1 MGEPSERLVPACE
14 FELALLSDIGNSRT
28 NNEDCCGKWVESP
41 TDAVFAVADGV
52 GGYEGGEVASTMA
65 VETVIEAYRE
75 SPAEWGP
82 AKRLHRAV
90 QRANIEIYNRA
101 ITVPELRRMATTL
114 TAATVNGGALSVAH
128 VGDCRLYLLRS
139 GQVQQLTR
147 DHTVVG
153 EKVRM
158 GLISAKQAR
167 HHPERSALNRCL
179 GHELIVSVDRITT
192 PLRQGDRLIL
202 CSDGLYSVIED
213 HELDRLTRVLGAE
226 AVCRLLIEEGVA
238 RGTIDNLTV
247 AFLRMNGSTPFAPA
261 PSGWRSRLRK
271 LFGRGD

>member
-1 MGEPSERLVPACE
+1 MAPTIGSADLYDVATIT
-14 FELALLSDIGNSRT
+14 DIGNERE
-28 NNEDCCGKWVESP
+28 NNEDSVGISYIGGKSL
-41 TDAVFAVADGV
+41 VFAVADGV
-52 GGYEGGEVASTMA
+52 GGYEGGEIASSMG
-65 VETVIEAYRE
+65 VETVLEAYRD
-75 SPAEWGP
+75 SPVEWGP

-114 TAATVNGGALSVAH
+114 TAAAVNNGTLSVSH

-139 GQVQQLTR
+139 GRVQQLTR

-167 HHPERSALNRCL
+167 NHPERSAINRCL
-179 GHELIVSVDRITT
+179 GHELIVSVERISMT
-192 PLRQGDRLIL
+192 LQQGDRLIL

-213 HELDRLTRVLGAE
+213 HELDTLTRGLGAE
-226 AVCRLLIEEGVA
+226 AACRRLIEEGVA

-247 AFLRMNGSTPFAPA
+247 AFLSMHGSTPFAPA
-261 PSGWRSRLRK
+261 ASGWRSRLRK

>member
-1 MGEPSERLVPACE
+1 MGEPGEQIAPAFE
-14 FELALLSDIGNSRT
+14 FELALLSDIGNGRT
-28 NNEDCCGKWVESP
+28 NNEDFHGKWVESS
-41 TDAVFAVADGV
+41 TDALFVVADGV
-52 GGYEGGEVASTMA
+52 GGYEGGEIASSMA
-65 VETVIEAYRE
+65 VETVLETYRDN
-75 SPAEWGP
+75 PAEWGP

-101 ITVPELRRMATTL
+101 ITIPELRRMATTL
-114 TAATVNGGALSVAH
+114 TAAVVNSGALSVSH
-128 VGDCRLYLLRS
+128 VGDCRLYLLRG

-147 DHTVVG
+147 DHTMVG

-158 GLISAKQAR
+158 GLLSAKQAR
-167 HHPERSALNRCL
+167 NHPERSALNRCL
-179 GHELIVSVDRITT
+179 GHELIISVDRLSMT
-192 PLRQGDRLIL
+192 LQQGDRLIV

-213 HELDRLTRVLGAE
+213 HELDTLTRGLGAE
-226 AVCRLLIEEGVA
+226 AACRRLIEEGVA

-247 AFLRMNGSTPFAPA
+247 AFLRMHGSTPFAPA

>member
-1 MGEPSERLVPACE
+1 MGEPSEQVAPAFE
-14 FELALLSDIGNSRT
+14 FELALLSDIGNGRT
-28 NNEDCCGKWVESP
+28 NNEDFHGKLVESS
-41 TDAVFAVADGV
+41 TDALFVVADGV
-52 GGYEGGEVASTMA
+52 GGYEGGEIASSMG
-65 VETVIEAYRE
+65 VETVLEAYRD

-114 TAATVNGGALSVAH
+114 TAAVVNGGTLSVSH
-128 VGDCRLYLLRS
+128 VGDCRLYLLR
-139 GQVQQLTR
+139 GAQVQQLTR
-147 DHTVVG
+147 DHTMVG

-158 GLISAKQAR
+158 GLLSAKQAR
-167 HHPERSALNRCL
+167 NHPERSALNRCL
-179 GHELIVSVDRITT
+179 GHELIISVDR
-192 PLRQGDRLIL
+192 LSMKLQQGDRLIV

-213 HELDRLTRVLGAE
+213 HELDTLTRGLGAE
-226 AVCRLLIEEGVA
+226 AACRRLIEEGVA

-247 AFLRMNGSTPFAPA
+247 AFLSMHGSTPFAPA
-261 PSGWRSRLRK
+261 VSGWRSRLRK